1 VRATTL
7 ERSAN
12 YVRSVLT
19 VTSACS
25 YNEARDVITALF
37 LERDLDFFVHG
48 VRASGLSSYSEAER
62 LNSAETVT
70 LTRAELPSMLKQR
83 VPTSA
88 PELLHNAVEFLTAV
102 SNAIGTGTY
111 AERPILANVARPDD
125 PVLIGQTH
133 RIAAHTITSI
143 DASKRDKRRAQP
155 MAKQVLAVEK
165 YLELHSLN
173 SVTDSRCHYDFQICR
188 NACQLVL
195 GRLCRPSD
203 YAPYHMTFLPCSQRT
218 WRGPPLPFSGY
229 FLRDPRM
236 KDDGHFEEFG
246 DILEDPPTSS
256 YEFSL
261 GLFLIDEV
269 LGKRRHQGRVE
280 YRIRWA
286 PRSGESAADAADRET
301 WQAVADL
308 PSGRQSVC
316 LQKIAAFN
324 AELRGPG

>member
-83 VPTSA
+83 VPTSP

-125 PVLIGQTH
+125 PVPIGQTH

-246 DILEDPPTSS
+246 DILEDPPTLDVLVPVYKETPPSKPLKK
-256 YEFSL
+256 YFSEQSTL
-261 GLFLIDEV
+261 PSHQEIERLAKEHLHSTDENAV
-269 LGKRRHQGRVE
+269 RS
-280 YRIRWA
+280 IWA
-286 PRSGESAADAADRET
+286 PRSGKSAADAADRET
-301 WQAVADL
+301 
-308 PSGRQSVC
+308 
-316 LQKIAAFN
+316 
-324 AELRGPG
+324 